1 MRYPRIKSP
10 IVFLTFLLAAVFLC
24 EGQDAPI
31 PLEVQYRLLTKIVEF
46 DRRFQALTEK
56 KMVLA
61 VVYQRKYRPSLEAQ
75 EEIAQLVKKNSNQ
88 AGENEFS
95 LDCIAIDLS
104 PETDLKQSLAASH
117 ASLLYIA
124 PLRSVD
130 LGTITSVSRELKIN
144 TFTGVQEYAERGVAV
159 TIGINGN
166 KPQIIVNL
174 TAAKAEG
181 SNYSSQLLGLARVI
195 E

>member
-1 MRYPRIKSP
+1 MKFSCSKSLSLLL
-10 IVFLTFLLAAVFLC
+10 VFLLAAVFFC

-31 PLEVQYRLLTKIVEF
+31 PLDVQYRLLTKIVEF
-46 DRRFQALTEK
+46 DRRFQGLTEK

-61 VVYQRKYRPSLEAQ
+61 IIYQRKYRPSLEAQ
-75 EEIAQLVKKNSNQ
+75 QEIEQLVKNQ
-88 AGENEFS
+88 PKQGEIS

-104 PETDLKQSLAASH
+104 PETDLKERLAESH
-117 ASLLYIA
+117 VSLLYIA
-124 PLRSVD
+124 PLRSMD
-130 LGTITSVSRELKIN
+130 LDTITSVSRELKIN
-144 TFTGVQEYAERGVAV
+144 TFTGVPEYAERGVAV
-159 TIGINGN
+159 AIGIKGN